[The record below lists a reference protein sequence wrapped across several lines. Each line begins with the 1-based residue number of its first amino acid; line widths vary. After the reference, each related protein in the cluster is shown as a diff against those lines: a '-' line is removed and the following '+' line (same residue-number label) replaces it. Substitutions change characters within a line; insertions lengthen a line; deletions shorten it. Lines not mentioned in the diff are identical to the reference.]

1 MEEQR
6 KMKPLQKKDFG
17 KTSKGELATVYT
29 LENEAGMQISVSDF
43 GATLTS
49 VLVPDKD
56 NNLVDLIAADPA
68 FGLTKEQIEANLKPE
83 LYVGRAPRQVEV
95 FLRDVVRPVL
105 DAHKEELGVT
115 AEINV

>member
-49 VLVPDKD
+49 YKAQRTSKHQHG
-56 NNLVDLIAADPA
+56 N
-68 FGLTKEQIEANLKPE
+68 K
-83 LYVGRAPRQVEV
+83 
-95 FLRDVVRPVL
+95 
-105 DAHKEELGVT
+105 
-115 AEINV
+115 

>member
-1 MEEQR
+1 MEEYR

-17 KTSKGELATVYT
+17 MTSKGAQATLYI

-56 NNLVDLIAADPA
+56 NNP
-68 FGLTKEQIEANLKPE
+68 
-83 LYVGRAPRQVEV
+83 VEV
-95 FLRDVVRPVL
+95 LPDIPDLHPGCPSQMLHGYHLRLQPSTIFRDKNQVRCVSYSL
-105 DAHKEELGVT
+105 RHSLSNDILFH
-115 AEINV
+115 

>member
-43 GATLTS
+43 GEAWI
-49 VLVPDKD
+49 
-56 NNLVDLIAADPA
+56 NN
-68 FGLTKEQIEANLKPE
+68 F
-83 LYVGRAPRQVEV
+83 
-95 FLRDVVRPVL
+95 FL
-105 DAHKEELGVT
+105 
-115 AEINV
+115 

>member
-1 MEEQR
+1 MKEKR

-17 KTSKGELATVYT
+17 MTSKGAQATLCI

-56 NNLVDLIAADPA
+56 NNLVEVTLGYDDVAGYEAGTKF
-68 FGLTKEQIEANLKPE
+68 FGAT
-83 LYVGRAPRQVEV
+83 VGKSIP
-95 FLRDVVRPVL
+95 
-105 DAHKEELGVT
+105 
-115 AEINV
+115 

>member
-29 LENEAGMQISVSDF
+29 LENEEGMQISVSDF

-49 VLVPDKD
+49 VLVPD
-56 NNLVDLIAADPA
+56 NNPVVVSLGYYVATGYEA
-68 FGLTKEQIEANLKPE
+68 GL
-83 LYVGRAPRQVEV
+83 
-95 FLRDVVRPVL
+95 
-105 DAHKEELGVT
+105 
-115 AEINV
+115 

>member
-56 NNLVDLIAADPA
+56 NNP
-68 FGLTKEQIEANLKPE
+68 
-83 LYVGRAPRQVEV
+83 VEV
-95 FLRDVVRPVL
+95 ILDMMMQLDMRPDLEMHLEHLSDVTQTVSV
-105 DAHKEELGVT
+105 GQ
-115 AEINV
+115 